1 MASDSPPRPDRF
13 GPYSIVGLLGAGGM
27 GEVYRARD
35 ARLGRDV
42 ALKILPAAF
51 LSDPDRLARFEREA
65 RILASL
71 NHPRIGA
78 IYGVEESDGVR
89 ALVLEIVEGPTLAER
104 LRAGSMSIGE
114 ALAVARQIAEALE
127 AAHDRGIVH
136 RDLKPANV
144 KLTAD
149 GSVKVLDFGLARTL
163 EPPEAVGSSPTVTA
177 DGTQSGA
184 ILGTAAYMSP
194 EQARGQPVDRRTDVW
209 ALGCVLYEMLTG
221 RRAFGGDTLSDT
233 IAAVIHDEP
242 RWDALPPDT
251 PPLVVSFL
259 RQCLRKPATQRLRDA
274 GDLRLALDGAFDTA
288 AAPAPR
294 RHRSLVWMAAAAVL
308 AAVAGGLVGWSARP
322 APPGPVARLSHA
334 LPQGSPFG
342 SLGRALL
349 AIAPDGSSV
358 VFAGRDRLYR
368 RAIGEL
374 EAVPVH
380 GTDGTPASPFFS
392 PDGQSIGYWDA
403 AAGELRRVS
412 VTGGVPLSLTKATT
426 VYGASWEA
434 DDTVLYGQEDGIW
447 RVAAKGG
454 SPEHLIRVEPEELVY
469 GPRLLARSDAV
480 LFSVVKRSAMV
491 GQATAWDNAQI
502 VLQAIGS
509 RQRRVITRGAD
520 ARLLPTGH
528 LVYALNNVLFAAPFN
543 RTKREIEGTPVPVV
557 EGVQRPIMGSA
568 GRSGSGNYDV
578 SLDGTLAYVPAFWE
592 LRNVPRRLLAIDRTG
607 NAEPLIADERNY
619 WRPRISPDGTRVAV
633 EVLGRRQ
640 NTDVTA
646 QIWIVDL
653 KRRTSVPL
661 TAEGTNA
668 YVVWTPDS
676 QSIVYAGLTGD
687 STGLYQQAADGAT
700 PARLLLGS
708 PHGRPMD
715 ISRDGVLA
723 ISIGSPHED
732 IQTLEPGSEEPQDF
746 LSTPA
751 KEQMARF
758 SPDGKWLAYSSN
770 ESGQDEVYVRPFP
783 RRAGV
788 GIPVSAGGGNAP
800 VWSPDGSALYYTGSS
815 GELMMVPTTLSPGFA
830 AGRPRPLF
838 TVTSVYRM
846 SGTATA
852 YDIHPQ
858 DRRFIMVSEPEDAE
872 VPRAQINIVLNW
884 FDELRSIAAE
894 RR

>member
-1 MASDSPPRPDRF
+1 MASDSRPRPDRF

-35 ARLGRDV
+35 SRLGRDV

-71 NHPRIGA
+71 NHSRIGA

-89 ALVLEIVEGPTLAER
+89 ALVLEIVEGPTLADR
-104 LRAGSMSIGE
+104 LRAGSMPMGE
-114 ALAVARQIAEALE
+114 ALAVGRQIAEALE

-144 KLTAD
+144 KLTPD

-163 EPPEAVGSSPTVTA
+163 EPAGAVGSSPTVTA
-177 DGTQSGA
+177 AGTRSGA

-233 IAAVIHDEP
+233 IAAVIHEEP
-242 RWDALPPDT
+242 RWDALPPET
-251 PPLVVSFL
+251 PPLTVAFL
-259 RQCLRKPATQRLRDA
+259 RQCLRKSAAQRVRDA
-274 GDLRLALDGAFDTA
+274 GDLRLALEGAFDEA

-294 RHRSLVWMAAAAVL
+294 ARPSLVWIAATAVL
-308 AAVAGGLVGWSARP
+308 AVVAGGFLGWSART
-322 APPGPVARLSHA
+322 APPGPVAKLSHV

-358 VFAGRDRLYR
+358 VYTGRDRLYR
-368 RAIGEL
+368 RSIGEL
-374 EAVPVH
+374 EAVPIH

-392 PDGQSIGYWDA
+392 PDGQSLGYWDA
-403 AAGELRRVS
+403 AGGELRRIAVA
-412 VTGGVPLSLTKATT
+412 GGVPLSLTRATT

-454 SPEHLIRVEPEELVY
+454 SSEHLIRVEPDELVY
-469 GPRLLARSDAV
+469 GPRLLAERDAV

-509 RQRRVITRGAD
+509 RERQVITRGAD

-528 LVYALNNVLFAAPFN
+528 LVYALNTVLFAAPFN
-543 RTKREIEGTPVPVV
+543 RTRREIEGTPVPMV
-557 EGVQRPIMGSA
+557 EGVQRPIIGSA

-592 LRNVPRRLLAIDRTG
+592 LRDVPRRLLAVDRTG
-607 NAEPLIADERNY
+607 NAEPLIGEERNY

-640 NTDVTA
+640 NTDVTV

-676 QSIVYAGLTGD
+676 RSIVYAGLTGD

-708 PHGRPMD
+708 PHVRPMD

-732 IQTLEPGSEEPQDF
+732 IQTLEPGSKEPRDF

-758 SPDGKWLAYSSN
+758 SPDGRWLAYSSN

-800 VWSPDGSALYYTGSS
+800 VWAPDGSALYYTGSS
-815 GELMMVPTTLSPGFA
+815 GELMLVPTTLSPGFT
-830 AGRPRPLF
+830 AGRPQPLF

-852 YDIHPQ
+852 YDIHPEG
-858 DRRFIMVSEPEDAE
+858 RRFIMVSEPDAE

-884 FDELRSIAAE
+884 FDELRRIAAE